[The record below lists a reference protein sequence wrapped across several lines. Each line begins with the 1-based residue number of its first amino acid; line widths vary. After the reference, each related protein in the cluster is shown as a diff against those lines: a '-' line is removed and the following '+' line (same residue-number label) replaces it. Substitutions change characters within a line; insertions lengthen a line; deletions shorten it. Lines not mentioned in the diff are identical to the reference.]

1 MIEIFGAILFI
12 IGVFVFVLSFFYLA
26 EKDSIIGFILIII
39 TGIGI
44 MISSGMLVTKASEK
58 VKEYSVIYLETYTS
72 DHGNLYEFIIEDKD
86 GTCARVITTE
96 DEKKLYY
103 RDNKFFISDNELSE
117 LKGE

>member
-1 MIEIFGAILFI
+1 MEIFGAILFI
-12 IGVFVFVLSFFYLA
+12 MGILLSILSFVYLA
-26 EKDSIIGFILIII
+26 EEDSIIDFILIII
-39 TGIGI
+39 AGFSMTAIGATL
-44 MISSGMLVTKASEK
+44 MTNASKE

-86 GTCARVITTE
+86 GTCAKIIATE

-103 RDNKFFISDNELSE
+103 RNNKFFISKNELSK

>member
-1 MIEIFGAILFI
+1 MAILGAILFI
-12 IGVFVFVLSFFYLA
+12 LGIVLFVLSFVYLA
-26 EKDSIIGFILIII
+26 ENDSIIGFILIMI

-44 MISSGMLVTKASEK
+44 VITGGIFMTNMSKK
-58 VKEYSVIYLETYTS
+58 VKEYNVIYSETYTS

-86 GTCARVITTE
+86 GTCAKIIATE

-103 RDNKFFISDNELSE
+103 RNNKFFISENELSK

>member
-1 MIEIFGAILFI
+1 MTIIGAILFV
-12 IGVFVFVLSFFYLA
+12 IGIFLFIFSFAYLA
-26 EKDSIIGFILIII
+26 EEDSIIGFILIII
-39 TGIGI
+39 AGIG
-44 MISSGMLVTKASEK
+44 MIIFGATLITNTSKE

-86 GTCARVITTE
+86 GTCVKIIATE

-103 RDNKFFISDNELSE
+103 RDNKFFISDNQLSE